1 MCFYVQIMSRRYFSW
16 VEVFRICRLTNAES
30 DQVCCM
36 FMNPISSG
44 YSYIYQIFEI
54 STLLFASKGVTKY
67 KSYDIKKDTQ
77 EKKIFPR
84 LSPPGT

>member
-1 MCFYVQIMSRRYFSW
+1 MYELCHVDIFHR

-30 DQVCCM
+30 DQVCC
-36 FMNPISSG
+36 MNPISSG

-67 KSYDIKKDTQ
+67 
-77 EKKIFPR
+77 
-84 LSPPGT
+84 

>member
-1 MCFYVQIMSRRYFSW
+1 MGQSISYLPNG
-16 VEVFRICRLTNAES
+16 RLTNAES

-36 FMNPISSG
+36 NPTISG